1 MAARGAEKGTKTG
14 TQSVERAVRLLVEL
28 SRRTTGWR
36 MSDLARECGLDLATV
51 HRLLRALSGAG
62 LAVRRESDRHFLV
75 GPEMMNIGLAAGY
88 HGSLVLAA
96 RRLAREVAAASRQV
110 AFVYLRSGDDFT
122 CIARG
127 GRSALKGLSVQ
138 VGTRRP
144 LAVSAGG
151 VAMLLRMPPAEQRR
165 VLAENLARVRRV
177 GEQRVR
183 GVERMWERSLQAGHG
198 LNRDDIVPELTS
210 VGVGVSLPAPWTL
223 ASLLVTGPSAAFD
236 AATLDAT
243 AKLLASAGETLAQRA
258 RGIVAL
264 PSDDPASARSSFE
277 K

>member
-1 MAARGAEKGTKTG
+1 MAARGAEQGTKTG

-51 HRLLRALSGAG
+51 HRLLRALSEAG

-110 AFVYLRSGDDFT
+110 AFVYLRSGEDFT

-151 VAMLLRMPPAEQRR
+151 R
-165 VLAENLARVRRV
+165 VLAENLVRVRRV

-183 GVERMWERSLQAGHG
+183 GVERMWQRSLQAGHG

-210 VGVGVSLPAPWTL
+210 VGVGVALPAPWTL

-236 AATLDAT
+236 AAALDAT
-243 AKLLASAGETLAQRA
+243 AKLLATAGETLAQRA
-258 RGIVAL
+258 RAIVAL